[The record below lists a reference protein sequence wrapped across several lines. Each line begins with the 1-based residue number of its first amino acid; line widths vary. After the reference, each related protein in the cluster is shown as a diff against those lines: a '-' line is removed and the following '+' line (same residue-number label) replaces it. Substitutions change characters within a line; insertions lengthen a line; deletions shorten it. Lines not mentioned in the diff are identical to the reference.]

1 MEVIVAP
8 EPMDYEIRGMYRFA
22 TLREDSGLAEAVRGR
37 WPENP
42 RLLMIAAEP
51 DNDTYTENL
60 AMDLATALVKADLPV
75 GELRVLQRETADV
88 AAQLIAGADV
98 IVLADGEGDDADADI
113 FLPLLVGGP
122 VLVLALGLFA
132 ALVLLFIL
140 LLFLVGQFGDDELLL
155 VFQEGEGV
163 LAVDQLRG
171 EQGSDLVVEIVLHD
185 LFVDLAHVVD
195 VQHLDVLGAQQ
206 LPQ

>member
-1 MEVIVAP
+1 MEVIVAS

-22 TLREDSGLAEAVRGR
+22 TLREGSGLAEAVRDQ

-51 DNDTYTENL
+51 ENDTYTENL

-98 IVLADGEGDDADADI
+98 IVLADGEGEDADAQREAFFGELDMST
-113 FLPLLVGGP
+113 LLEGVKEG
-122 VLVLALGLFA
+122 
-132 ALVLLFIL
+132 ALVIALSEAARDAI
-140 LLFLVGQFGDDELLL
+140 
-155 VFQEGEGV
+155 
-163 LAVDQLRG
+163 R
-171 EQGSDLVVEIVLHD
+171 
-185 LFVDLAHVVD
+185 
-195 VQHLDVLGAQQ
+195 
-206 LPQ
+206 

>member
-98 IVLADGEGDDADADI
+98 IVLADGEGDGCRCAARGV
-113 FLPLLVGGP
+113 LRRVGHAPCLRASKG
-122 VLVLALGLFA
+122 
-132 ALVLLFIL
+132 ALVIALSEAACDTI
-140 LLFLVGQFGDDELLL
+140 
-155 VFQEGEGV
+155 
-163 LAVDQLRG
+163 R
-171 EQGSDLVVEIVLHD
+171 
-185 LFVDLAHVVD
+185 
-195 VQHLDVLGAQQ
+195 
-206 LPQ
+206 